1 MTQFN
6 RLWSLEKI
14 MEQFFQLSASL
25 RTDEKTARLAPQ
37 ADEILAALEA
47 FANEHKRARREQMG
61 LQCQVNAADRRL
73 DIALSM
79 LSGAARLAERSDP
92 SLRVVA
98 VLFPEG
104 LSEVTRFS
112 GRGLETEVAL
122 TRRLLGILP
131 GLPGAEP
138 LQGAAARVSA
148 SADEADSF
156 LAQLKDVDARM
167 DQLRIRQDELTE
179 RAYTAFHSIRA
190 DLVKIF
196 NNNQGY
202 ISSFFLI

>member
-6 RLWSLEKI
+6 RLWSLEKM
-14 MEQFFQLSASL
+14 MEQFFQLSVSL
-25 RTDEKTARLAPQ
+25 RTDEKTAHLAPQ
-37 ADEILAALEA
+37 ADQILAYLQA
-47 FANEHKRARREQMG
+47 FAEEQKLTRREQIG
-61 LQCQVNAADRRL
+61 HQCQVSAADRRL
-73 DIALSM
+73 DIALSA

-112 GRGLETEVAL
+112 GRGLATEVGLA
-122 TRRLLGILP
+122 RRLLSVLP

-138 LQGAAARVSA
+138 LQVAAARA
-148 SADEADSF
+148 GQLADEAEGF
-156 LAQLKDVDARM
+156 LAQLKDVDARL
-167 DQLRIRQDELTE
+167 DQLRTRQDELVG
-179 RAYTAFHSIRA
+179 RAYTTFHSIRA